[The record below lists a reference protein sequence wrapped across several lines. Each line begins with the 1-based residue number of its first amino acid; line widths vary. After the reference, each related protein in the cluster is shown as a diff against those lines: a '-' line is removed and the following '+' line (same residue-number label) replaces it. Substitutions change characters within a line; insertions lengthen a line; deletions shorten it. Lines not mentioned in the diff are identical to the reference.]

1 MIGPGG
7 ASRSVDGARPATRRK
22 RRVLT
27 YLRIGLTLAAWA
39 AVVVYAHSFAHAYAA
54 ELTSI
59 LASPLSRVAAIT
71 VALTALVYF
80 VALSLPAVPSL
91 GPRSVAVVF
100 VWIGA
105 LVLGHSLSHAGF
117 HSAEAAL
124 AATREAMGLSGMLA
138 LAAAYAITLA
148 LPFVPGVKI
157 GLLIMAFFGP
167 IGAVIAYLAT
177 IGGLAL
183 AFAAGRWLPEHVS
196 RGLLARLGVTVPPGS
211 IGPAMREAVSGAR
224 VNRSL
229 PRRVAAFL
237 LDQRHVTLA
246 ACLNLPGNSALG
258 GGGGIAFLC
267 GISRQFRWRGFLA
280 TVALAIAPVPLLVL
294 AGLLNIDPL
303 LQHHGLVHDLL
314 TRVEQVFVHQ

>member
-1 MIGPGG
+1 VTP
-7 ASRSVDGARPATRRK
+7 APRHSRA
-22 RRVLT
+22 LL
-27 YLRIGLTLAAWA
+27 YLRIVATLAAWA
-39 AVVVYAHSFAHAYAA
+39 AVVVYAHFLAHAYAA

-59 LASPLSRVAAIT
+59 LASPLSRGAAIT

-80 VALSLPAVPSL
+80 VALSLPAVPNL

-100 VWIGA
+100 VWMSA

-117 HSAEAAL
+117 HSAEAVL
-124 AATREAMGLSGMLA
+124 AATREAMGLSGL
-138 LAAAYAITLA
+138 LVFAAAYAITLA
-148 LPFVPGVKI
+148 LPFVPGVEI
-157 GLLIMAFFGP
+157 GLLIMALFGP
-167 IGAVIAYLAT
+167 IGAVTAYLAT

-183 AFAAGRWLPEHVS
+183 AFAAGRWLPERAS
-196 RGLLARLGVTVPPGS
+196 RGLLARLGVNVPSES
-211 IGPAMREAVSGAR
+211 IGSAMRAAVSGAR

-237 LDQRHVTLA
+237 LDYRHVTLA

-267 GISRQFRWRGFLA
+267 GISRQFRWRWFVA
-280 TVALAIAPVPLLVL
+280 TVALATAPVPLLVL

-303 LQHHGLVHDLL
+303 LQHHGFLHDLL
-314 TRVEQVFVHQ
+314 TRIEHVLVHD